1 MTAFKDDSLKK
12 NKWYFVIEDGEGKD
26 RKRIKRRG
34 FKTKREAEAAE
45 LDLKNQLRG
54 GLNLEASKTLYRDY
68 MKDHLKDKRTSVKAG
83 TLKMYTALVNNH
95 ILPKLGD
102 LALAEI
108 KPRHIQNLY
117 NDLFESKKLSDENI
131 QKVHSIINESLN
143 KAAAHDMIV
152 KNPAL
157 AVKRPKAEKKEM
169 LYWSEQESHKFL
181 ETAASDR
188 YYYAFLL
195 GLTTGMRRGE
205 ILGLRWKDVDLE
217 KRTISI
223 VQTLLL
229 DGTFQIGAKTDSG
242 TRMIGID
249 KSTVAE
255 LRKLKQRCN
264 EEKISD
270 PSMYQD
276 NDLVICTSIGTPVS
290 PRNLNRSFTRL
301 VDKAKVLKIRLH
313 DLRHTHVVVL
323 LKARENNKRIADR
336 LGWASVKMI
345 DRYAHIM
352 PSMQQETADL
362 FGDIFY
368 KTGAGIGAEKGVN

>member
-1 MTAFKDDSLKK
+1 MTAFKDDNLKK
-12 NKWYFVIEDGEGKD
+12 NKWYFVIEDGEGKN

-34 FKTKREAEAAE
+34 FKTKKEAEAAE
-45 LDLKNQLRG
+45 LELKNQLKG

-68 MKDHLKDKRTSVKAG
+68 MKEHLRDKLTSVKAG

-95 ILPKLGD
+95 ILPVLGG
-102 LALAEI
+102 LELAEI

-117 NDLFESKKLSDENI
+117 NSLFESGKLSGENI

-169 LYWSEQESHKFL
+169 LYWSDDEAHKFL
-181 ETAASDR
+181 NASKEDR

-195 GLTTGMRRGE
+195 ALTTGMRRGE

-229 DGTFQIGAKTDSG
+229 DGTFQIGAKTDAG

-249 KSTVAE
+249 SNTAAE
-255 LRKLKQRCN
+255 LRKLKKRCN

-270 PSMYQD
+270 PSIYQD
-276 NDLVICTSIGTPVS
+276 NDLVICTSIGTPV
-290 PRNLNRSFTRL
+290 
-301 VDKAKVLKIRLH
+301 
-313 DLRHTHVVVL
+313 
-323 LKARENNKRIADR
+323 
-336 LGWASVKMI
+336 
-345 DRYAHIM
+345 
-352 PSMQQETADL
+352 
-362 FGDIFY
+362 
-368 KTGAGIGAEKGVN
+368 